1 MREIE
6 KLKEQIL
13 KEYPRLTED
22 SSFSFR
28 CHAGVPCFN
37 ECCGDVNIFL
47 TPYDIIRLK
56 NNLGISSTDFLKK
69 YTLTPFDKDLKY
81 PVILLQMGSD
91 EKKKCP
97 FVGEEGCRVYPDRPW
112 SCRMYPLGLAS
123 PGARQEPTASGGAPD
138 LEELD
143 KEFYFLLE
151 EGICQGFKENKRW
164 TISEWL
170 RDQGINDYVEI
181 GRYFKEL
188 TTHKFFR
195 EGGTLTPEKVE
206 MFFVACYDIDRFRRF
221 VFDSSLLNK
230 FEVDNETIKTIKTDD
245 VAMLK
250 FAYRWLR
257 FALFNEPTMKIKEPV
272 LDDKK
277 KELIMKGKLP
287 RDSATR

>member
-1 MREIE
+1 MREIQ

-13 KEYPRLTED
+13 KEYPRLTEE

-28 CHAGVPCFN
+28 CHPGVACFN

-81 PVILLQMGSD
+81 PVILLQMGDD

-97 FVGEEGCRVYPDRPW
+97 FVGEKGCRVYPDRPW

-123 PGARQEPTASGGAPD
+123 PGGDSEQ
-138 LEELD
+138 LD
-143 KEFYFLLE
+143 QEFYFLLE

-164 TISEWL
+164 TVSEWL
-170 RDQGINDYVEI
+170 RDQGINDYAEM
-181 GRYFKEL
+181 GKYFKAL
-188 TTHKFFR
+188 TTHGFFR

-206 MFFVACYDIDRFRRF
+206 MFFVACYDMDRFRKF
-221 VFDSSLLNK
+221 VFNSSFLDK
-230 FEVDNETIKTIKTDD
+230 FEVDQETTEKFKSDD
-245 VAMLK
+245 VALLK

-257 FALFNEPTMKIKEPV
+257 FALFNEPTMKINEPV
-272 LDDKK
+272 LQDKK
-277 KELIMKGKLP
+277 KELVMRGKLK
-287 RDSATR
+287 RESVE